1 MPTLVLVRHG
11 VTPATGSRLGGH
23 TDASLSEAGVAQ
35 VEATAARLADLPVA
49 AVHTSPIVRTRE
61 TAAVLARPHGLE
73 PVVAEGLIE
82 VDYGDWTDRP
92 LKELRDEPLWRTI
105 QRAPSRVTFPGG
117 GTIRG
122 MQAAAIEAVERI
134 ADASGEHDVVVGV
147 SHADV
152 IKAIIAHVAGV
163 ALDGFQR
170 FVVGPAS
177 TTVVHL
183 PPGGPPLL
191 LTANSTGPIEVPRPP
206 ADADA
211 DADADGGGEQG
222 GGDDR
227 GDGDAT

>member
-23 TDASLSEAGVAQ
+23 TTASLSDAGVAQ
-35 VEATAARLADLPVA
+35 VTAAADRLAALPVV

-61 TAAVLARPHGLE
+61 TAAILARPHGLE
-73 PVVAEGLIE
+73 PVVADGLVE

-92 LKELRDEPLWRTI
+92 LAELREEDLWSTI

-122 MQAAAIEAVERI
+122 MQAAVVEEVERI
-134 ADASGEHDVVVGV
+134 AAAHGPHDVVLGV

-152 IKAIIAHVAGV
+152 IKALVAHVAGV
-163 ALDGFQR
+163 GLDGFQR
-170 FVVGPAS
+170 FVIGPAS

-191 LTANSTGPIEVPRPP
+191 LATNSYGPVQVPTPP
-206 ADADA
+206 DE
-211 DADADGGGEQG
+211 DGT
-222 GGDDR
+222 
-227 GDGDAT
+227 DGDAADGRATDGEGGA